1 MAFIDELTISA
12 EAGRG
17 GNGVVRWRQEKFVPK
32 GGPAGGDGGR
42 GGNFFVQAVRDIHI
56 LSKYKAKKAFSAGK
70 GEDGGKK
77 SLHGKNGEDFTLKL
91 PLGSIITNLETDQ
104 RWELLNEGEQIM
116 ILRGGYGGFGNEHFK
131 SSVNTTPQ
139 ESREGQEG
147 EKGNFKIELQI
158 FADIG
163 LIGLPNAGKSSL
175 LNALTNADA
184 KVGDYEF
191 TTLDPNLGDFYGYTI
206 ADIPGLIEGANTG
219 KGLGVKFLR
228 HIKRTKMLAHLVS
241 FENFFIE
248 NEGTSPV
255 RSKTSKKSVSS
266 NGMMKV
272 YKQIRK
278 ELEKYDKN
286 LGLKE
291 DGLATKDEII
301 VLTKSDVIEDIKI
314 VNKKVAEFKKLGNKV
329 FVLSLYDDKSVKTFQ
344 DALMKIF
351 KKK

>member
-56 LSKYKAKKAFSAGK
+56 LSKYKAKKAFAAGK

-241 FENFFIE
+241 FENLLVE
-248 NEGTSPV
+248 DEVTSPV

-301 VLTKSDVIEDIKI
+301 VLTKSDVIEDTKI